1 MLNGMELT
9 NFKCFQRQRIDF
21 RPLTLLTGVNS
32 AGKSTVIQALLLLQQ
47 NFAPYWEEAVRCL
60 LPNCSTPHKSLPKG
74 VKKLQLAGAL
84 VNLGLL
90 EDALCSNADDDA
102 FTIAIEQDG
111 VPFSLKASLD
121 GEELLAAWDQDLTC
135 IDPAYFQY
143 LHADRLCPQTLFPMP
158 KAGQLSFNAIG
169 NKGEFA
175 AYHLHAF
182 GQTKIV
188 HADTSGP
195 NLLAPDAAGD
205 STSLHI
211 QTEAWLSQLGSPV
224 RIQTERPA
232 GTDAVVLRFS
242 FPDISRS
249 YYRPTN
255 VGFGLTYAL
264 PVFVAAL
271 RAPVGSLLIVENP
284 EAHLH
289 PRGQALMGHF
299 LARAASCGVQVIIET
314 HSDHVL
320 NGIRVAVKQ
329 GAIAHGN
336 VQINFFHQQD
346 GTSCVSTPHIDKDGH
361 LDLWPENFFDEWDKQ
376 LSELL

>member
-299 LARAASCGVQVIIET
+299 LARAAACGVQVIIET

>member
-121 GEELLAAWDQDLTC
+121 GKELLAAWDQDLTC

-299 LARAASCGVQVIIET
+299 LARAAACGVQVIIET

>member
-47 NFAPYWEEAVRCL
+47 NFASYWEEAVRCL
-60 LPNCSTPHKSLPKG
+60 LPNCTTPHKILPKG
-74 VKKLQLAGAL
+74 VKRLQLAGNL
-84 VNLGLL
+84 VNLGLP
-90 EDALCSNADDDA
+90 EDVLYSNADDDA
-102 FTIAIEQDG
+102 FTIAIEQES
-111 VPFSLKASLD
+111 VPFSIKATLD
-121 GEELLAAWDQDLTC
+121 GEELLAAWDQDLTY
-135 IDPAYFQY
+135 INPAYFQY

-158 KAGQLSFNAIG
+158 KDGQLSFNPIG

-188 HADTSGP
+188 HADASGS
-195 NLLAPDAAGD
+195 NLLVPDAAGD
-205 STSLHI
+205 STTLQI
-211 QTEAWLSQLGSPV
+211 QTEAWLSRLGSPV
-224 RIQTERPA
+224 RIQTERPS

-289 PRGQALMGHF
+289 PKGQALMGHF
-299 LARAASCGVQVIIET
+299 LARAAACGVQVIIET

-329 GAIAHGN
+329 GDITHEN

-346 GTSCVSTPHIDKDGH
+346 GASCVNTPSIDKDGH
-361 LDLWPENFFDEWDKQ
+361 IDLWPENFFDEWDKQ